1 MLKTS
6 WMPFL
11 YRTVP
16 GREDG
21 PDILG
26 RFSIYYLAVLAI
38 PALTVVLLAREFILL
53 IGDPR
58 YNGVYPLVPWF
69 ILIYFI
75 QAMTAAITTLASR
88 PNRMRREQFA
98 GGEVTVSAFDGTTLW
113 TSRGG
118 GPAREAPGPQAAYAR
133 QDAEFD
139 SVFVDFRE
147 KGHAISLVG
156 RDRRDGADVFHLKVT
171 KKGGPPQ
178 DYYLDAA
185 TGLERAVS
193 VTLQGPA
200 GPVTI
205 ATEFGDYRK
214 QDGRMLPF
222 SIRQRV
228 NGTVTASTIIETV
241 EFNVPVDAAA
251 FTMPRG
257 K

>member
-1 MLKTS
+1 MHRAFLVAASFAAAIGLLPAGSSAQTLDDIISMNLDAKGGLTRIKATS
-6 WMPFL
+6 SVRM
-11 YRTVP
+11 T
-16 GREDG
+16 GRVT
-21 PDILG
+21 
-26 RFSIYYLAVLAI
+26 A
-38 PALTVVLLAREFILL
+38 T
-53 IGDPR
+53 DPET
-58 YNGVYPLVPWF
+58 G
-69 ILIYFI
+69 

-113 TSRGG
+113 TSRGS

-228 NGTVTASTIIETV
+228 NGAVTASTVIETV
-241 EFNVPVDAAA
+241 EFNVPVEASA